1 MANKRTTRSVEENF
15 IESVRES
22 LDNAERLFREAA
34 DSSGDKATELRERAM
49 QALDRTRDN
58 MHDAQDVVRE
68 RSRRAARATDEYIH
82 DKPWQAVAAAGVLG
96 LLIGALMSRR

>member
-1 MANKRTTRSVEENF
+1 MANKRTSRSVEEQF

-22 LDNAERLFREAA
+22 LDNAESLLREAA

-49 QALDRTRDN
+49 HALDRTRDS
-58 MHDAQDVVRE
+58 MHDAQDRVRDS
-68 RSRRAARATDEYIH
+68 SRRAARATDEYIH

-96 LLIGALMSRR
+96 LLVGALMCRR